1 MLQAVIVAYVLCSYL
16 SEVVEVGSPQAESRF
31 MNVFSYVMT
40 GCVVPLIVSILYPFI
55 VHVLTDGRV
64 PA

>member
-1 MLQAVIVAYVLCSYL
+1 MIVAYVLCSYL
-16 SEVVEVGSPQAESRF
+16 SEVVEVGSPQSETRF
-31 MNVFSYVMT
+31 MNGFSYVMT

-64 PA
+64 LA